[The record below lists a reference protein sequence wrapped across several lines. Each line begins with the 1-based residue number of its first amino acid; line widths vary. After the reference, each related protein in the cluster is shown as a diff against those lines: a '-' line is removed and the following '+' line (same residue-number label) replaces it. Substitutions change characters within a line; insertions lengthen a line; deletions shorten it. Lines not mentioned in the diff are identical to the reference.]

1 MALNRNH
8 SQNGGVVVTNSE
20 SVLVHYENVELSFG
34 DFVVTPDVFKGS
46 KKGIIYLT
54 PFRVIFVTK
63 GKDPMQSFMMP
74 FYLMKNCDIKQ
85 PVFGA
90 NFIKGTI
97 NAEAGGGWEGSASFK
112 LTFSSGGAIEFG
124 QRMFQVAKQGEGPAA
139 NGAYGYSYMGN
150 GAFGF
155 AADPNM
161 AYAPQVPTGYPYAP
175 AQPTG
180 YPYPPPPQGEMISQ
194 MLMEDDVC
202 VCTLAGVY
210 YPPPPPYPG
219 PMPIPPSAPHFE
231 DAASG
236 KAAEAAYFDPA
247 NPHAVYMPMDQP
259 PPYTPPEDKK
269 KQ

>member
-20 SVLVHYENVELSFG
+20 SVLVHYENVELSFS

-124 QRMFQVAKQGEGPAA
+124 QRMFQVAKQASSGAAAAQPAA

-161 AYAPQVPTGYPYAP
+161 AYAPQMPTGYPYAP

-180 YPYPPPPQGEMISQ
+180 YPYPPPPQ
-194 MLMEDDVC
+194 
-202 VCTLAGVY
+202 GVY

-219 PMPIPPSAPHFE
+219 PMPIPPSAPHFSE